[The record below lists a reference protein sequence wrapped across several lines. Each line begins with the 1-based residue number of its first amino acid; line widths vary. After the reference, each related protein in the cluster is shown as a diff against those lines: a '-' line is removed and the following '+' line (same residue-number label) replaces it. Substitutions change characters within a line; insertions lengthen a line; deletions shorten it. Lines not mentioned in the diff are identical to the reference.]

1 MISIM
6 NYLYEADPNH
16 SGYTKMDARRGHGKT
31 IGTMLGTP
39 VGLVGGI
46 PGAILGNHIAAST
59 AHPKD
64 KFTKIDEKSKMD
76 RVGAMSN
83 EMYNAKRMSVGG
95 GIGALIGAGLGG
107 SAGRSIIEKLDD
119 GTEDF
124 NQIKPYINVA
134 GKLAG
139 GVLGAGTGAAVGA
152 AKGAYTAAKKL
163 GYGRVG
169 RIATGVGG
177 PLVGLTTPKRIQDS
191 KK

>member
-6 NYLYEADPNH
+6 NYLNEADPNH
-16 SGYTKMDARRGHGKT
+16 SGYTKLDARRGHGKT

-64 KFTKIDEKSKMD
+64 KFTKIDEKSKAD
-76 RVGAMSN
+76 RVGSMYN
-83 EMYNAKRMSVGG
+83 EAYNAKRLSIGG
-95 GIGALIGAGLGG
+95 GIGALIGAGLGAAATGG
-107 SAGRSIIEKLDD
+107 SEI
-119 GTEDF
+119 GTGF
-124 NQIKPYINVA
+124 GA
-134 GKLAG
+134 AT
-139 GVLGAGTGAAVGA
+139 GAGIGSSIGGMKGSYNA
-152 AKGAYTAAKKL
+152 AKRL
-163 GYGRVG
+163 GYGGFGRVAA
-169 RIATGVGG
+169 ATFPG